1 MKLHQIDLAGV
12 NLVHSFRS
20 GKFNINNTQY
30 KQSIIVSADNV
41 IENWK
46 PQYFNQLTIQ
56 DFELLASFDAEIVIL
71 GTGEKL
77 RYPSSDLLEPLRK
90 QKSGFEIMN
99 TEAACR
105 TYNIL
110 IGDGRNAIAAL
121 LQEPKH

>member
-1 MKLHQIDLAGV
+1 M
-12 NLVHSFRS
+12 HSFRS
-20 GKFNINNTQY
+20 GKFNINNTLY

-41 IENWK
+41 IEDWP
-46 PQYFNQLTIQ
+46 PQYFNQLTTQ

-121 LQEPKH
+121 LQEFKH